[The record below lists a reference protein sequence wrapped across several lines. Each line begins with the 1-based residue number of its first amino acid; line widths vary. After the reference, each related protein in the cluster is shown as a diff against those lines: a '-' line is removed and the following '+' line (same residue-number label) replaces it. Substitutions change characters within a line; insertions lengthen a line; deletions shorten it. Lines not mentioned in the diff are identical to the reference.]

1 MKIFNF
7 IFISVVL
14 LPLFCSCSTSAISNR
29 QQEQEELT
37 LLKAEI
43 EEMVADIFCSNGADC
58 GFLAFGSKPCG
69 GPWRYLIY
77 NTAIDTVKLKNLV
90 ENYNQKEQDFN
101 IKYNIISDC
110 MYVLPPTRVDCVN
123 GICTAIY

>member
-1 MKIFNF
+1 M
-7 IFISVVL
+7 L
-14 LPLFCSCSTSAISNR
+14 LPLFIDCSNNSVSSE
-29 QQEQEELT
+29 QQERQELA

-43 EEMVADIFCSNGADC
+43 EEMVAEISCANGTDC
-58 GFLAFGSKPCG
+58 RFLAFGSKPCG
-69 GPWRYLIY
+69 GPWSYLIY
-77 NTAIDTVKLKNLV
+77 NTAIDTDKLKDLV

-123 GICTAIY
+123 GVCTAIY